1 MSAAWGHLVVRELP
15 GAYVVAPEAA
25 PDDWICRFD
34 RSAGFPARDWAENMA
49 RAYNARLAAAGPD
62 GDRAAEDVP
71 AG

>member
-49 RAYNARLAAAGPD
+49 RAYNARLPAGGP
-62 GDRAAEDVP
+62 AAEVVP
-71 AG
+71 PD